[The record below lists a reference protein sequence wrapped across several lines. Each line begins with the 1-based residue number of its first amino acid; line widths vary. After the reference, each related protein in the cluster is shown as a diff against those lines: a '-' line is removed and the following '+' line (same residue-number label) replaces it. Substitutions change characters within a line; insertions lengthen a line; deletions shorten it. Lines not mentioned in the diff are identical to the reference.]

1 MRRFIVLLSAIFT
14 TTTFCHAQKADVSF
28 VAGAS
33 FASDATVNTGIV
45 CVTTPCPS
53 TIILKTGKQYFL
65 EGTAAVRM
73 LNFKVASLHL
83 ELPLAGIP
91 ATQIVNPS
99 PKISSMFLTPAL
111 RIKFAPWF
119 PISPFASVGG
129 GWAHYTVTGATT
141 NKGALQF
148 GGGVDFKT
156 GLPLLGF
163 RAEVRDFVSGQ
174 PDFGPFV
181 DFLPAPHTNGSRHTL
196 LVGGGIVLRL

>member
-1 MRRFIVLLSAIFT
+1 MKRSIVLFLAIIT
-14 TTTFCHAQKADVSF
+14 ATTFCQAQKADVSF

-45 CVTTPCPS
+45 CITTPCPS
-53 TIILKTGKQYFL
+53 TIILKTDHQYFL
-65 EGTAAVRM
+65 EATAAVRVV
-73 LNFKVASLHL
+73 NFKVASLHL

-91 ATQIVNPS
+91 STQIVNPS
-99 PKISSMFLTPAL
+99 PRISSIFLTPSL
-111 RIKFAPWF
+111 RIKFAPEF
-119 PISPFASVGG
+119 PISPFASLGG

-163 RAEVRDFVSGQ
+163 RAEVREFVSGQ